1 MTKELDLRSRAN
13 SAVDKGFTRRDEL
26 YLEAAESG
34 MSPEQ
39 IGKTY
44 GVAPETV
51 ALRIKA
57 MLRSQDIFTD
67 YERKQLLLNSAYR
80 FKSVMDKG
88 VSAVLDD
95 PKLATNYLKMIEV
108 LSKLLKD
115 MGEVSARELSI
126 ITAAQTNAIVGA
138 VERAYYAISGY
149 IQDNHPEVD
158 TNLLNA
164 EFRKA
169 VQAGLVPEQDPE
181 DESA

>member
-1 MTKELDLRSRAN
+1 MANQIDLRPRAN
-13 SAVDKGFTRRDEL
+13 SAVHKGFNRRDEL

-88 VSAVLDD
+88 VSAVLDE

-108 LSKLLKD
+108 LAKLLKD
-115 MGEVSARELSI
+115 MGEVSARELAI
-126 ITAAQTNAIVGA
+126 ITEAQSNAIIGA

-164 EFRKA
+164 EFRRA
-169 VQAGLVPEQDPE
+169 VQEGLIPEQKE
-181 DESA
+181 DGL